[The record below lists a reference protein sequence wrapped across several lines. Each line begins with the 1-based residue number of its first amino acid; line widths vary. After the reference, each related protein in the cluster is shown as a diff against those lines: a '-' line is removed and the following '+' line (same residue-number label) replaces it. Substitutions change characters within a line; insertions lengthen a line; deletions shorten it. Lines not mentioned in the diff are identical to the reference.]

1 MDTTTYNVI
10 RTVFYLINRLLLSGL
25 SHLPSTSTPLTGRNL
40 ELIKHSGKSQSSAV
54 NSAIASSHSG
64 SILAGTVAS
73 SVTMAGT
80 GGGGGCGTAQSMLK
94 PLLPFSVTPPRQNGP
109 SEAERKIEALTK
121 QLEEELEME
130 EESEYFG
137 KKKFAF

>member
-1 MDTTTYNVI
+1 MKS
-10 RTVFYLINRLLLSGL
+10 FSAGL
-25 SHLPSTSTPLTGRNL
+25 SHLPTTSTPLTGRNL

-80 GGGGGCGTAQSMLK
+80 GGGGTAHSMLK

-137 KKKFAF
+137 ETNFECKHLAA

>member
-1 MDTTTYNVI
+1 
-10 RTVFYLINRLLLSGL
+10 
-25 SHLPSTSTPLTGRNL
+25 
-40 ELIKHSGKSQSSAV
+40 
-54 NSAIASSHSG
+54 
-64 SILAGTVAS
+64 
-73 SVTMAGT
+73 MAGT
-80 GGGGGCGTAQSMLK
+80 GGGGTAHSMLK

-137 KKKFAF
+137 KTEFVMLLPYVVMSDKLKLLSSQISMHRNSFSIYKFDPQTGEIESCLSNGLGQ